1 MDTNDGST
9 DTVGM
14 LLVTRRITQVLQV
27 LLVLTDLD
35 KDILQGFYS
44 LTVPAHRHST
54 IGLLLVALHWA
65 VAVAVRRSK
74 DTIETVLG
82 LKRNVFRVDQ
92 DQASM
97 VTILL

>member
-27 LLVLTDLD
+27 LLVLTELD

-44 LTVPAHRHST
+44 LTVPHT
-54 IGLLLVALHWA
+54 
-65 VAVAVRRSK
+65 
-74 DTIETVLG
+74 DTP
-82 LKRNVFRVDQ
+82 Q
-92 DQASM
+92 
-97 VTILL
+97 